1 MTSIDY
7 LSHGYNQT
15 AATYL
20 GAEFPGRFR
29 FFKTH
34 SRRLPMLAR
43 ELQLGSH
50 DLIHIDG
57 GHAPDIFAADIATA
71 LACSK
76 PGTPVLVDD
85 LYVPAIR
92 QISDRLVA
100 ERLMAPYGN
109 LETDGVGAHF

>member
-1 MTSIDY
+1 MTSIDDC
-7 LSHGYNQT
+7 SHGYTQT

-20 GAEFPGRFR
+20 GAEFPERFR
-29 FFKTH
+29 FFKID
-34 SRRLPMLAR
+34 SRRLPMLAS
-43 ELQLGSH
+43 ELELGTH

-76 PGTPVLVDD
+76 PGTLVLVDD

-92 QISDRLVA
+92 QISDRLIA
-100 ERLMAPYGN
+100 DRLMAPYGN
-109 LETDGVGAHF
+109 LETRSWAPF